1 MRERGYLCRAGDANR
16 RVRLY
21 VGAVQRL
28 PRGEDLD
35 RWVAAGTLVAA
46 QLMCWFGDVT
56 PGLPKW
62 LAAVLAVAIP
72 ASIAFR
78 RRRPLAVA
86 AWVLLLTDLIFVAGG
101 NNYSVPLFIAWACGL
116 YALAVWTETRE
127 FVVGLVV
134 LAAGNLIASA
144 GSVTTLND
152 AVFFTIVPGI
162 ATVITRRAVRE
173 RQLLADAL
181 AERAELLEREHEMR
195 EREALAEE
203 RARIAREL
211 HDLVAHNVSVMVVQA
226 GVERHALPE
235 DQAATRETLTS
246 IEQAGRQALTEARRL
261 LGMLR
266 QDGEAEELE
275 PQPSID
281 HIGFLVE
288 QIERAGLPV
297 TLSVEGEKLPL
308 PAGVDLCAYR
318 VVQEALTN
326 ALKHAGPA
334 RAEVRLSYAP
344 GGLDVDVR
352 DDGRGAPAPN
362 GNGSGHGLIGMRER
376 VALYGGQLETGPR
389 EGGGFGVH
397 AHLPLA

>member
-1 MRERGYLCRAGDANR
+1 
-16 RVRLY
+16 
-21 VGAVQRL
+21 VQRL

-35 RWVAAGTLVAA
+35 RWLAAAVLVAA
-46 QLMCWFGDVT
+46 QLTCWFGDVT
-56 PGLPKW
+56 PGLPRW

-78 RRRPLAVA
+78 RRWPLAAA
-86 AWVLLLTDLIFVAGG
+86 AWVLLLIDLIFVAGA
-101 NNYSVPLFIAWACGL
+101 NNYSIPFFIAWACGL
-116 YALAVWTETRE
+116 YALAVWTETRD
-127 FVVGLVV
+127 FVIGLTV

-144 GSVTTLND
+144 GSVTTVDD
-152 AVFFTIVPGI
+152 AVFFTVVPGI
-162 ATVITRRAVRE
+162 ATVITRRAVRD

-181 AERAELLEREHEMR
+181 AARAELLEREHEMR
-195 EREALAEE
+195 EKAALAEE

-226 GVERHALPE
+226 GAERHALPE

-266 QDGEAEELE
+266 RNGEAEGLE
-275 PQPSID
+275 PQPSVD
-281 HIGFLVE
+281 QLGFLVK
-288 QIERAGLPV
+288 QVERAGLPV
-297 TLSVEGEKLPL
+297 RFRVEGEKVPL

-318 VVQEALTN
+318 IVQEALTN
-326 ALKHAGPA
+326 TLKHAGPA
-334 RAEVRLSYAP
+334 RADVSLRYAP
-344 GGLDVDVR
+344 SGLDIDVR
-352 DDGRGAPAPN
+352 DDGRGPAAPD

-376 VALYGGQLETGPR
+376 VALYGGELETGPR
-389 EGGGFGVH
+389 DGGGFGVH